1 MRASFGRKDR
11 PSSIGKKGQTFKKG
25 VKGLGGVLVLG
36 AGLYHAYHSADKHHQ
51 NDEKL
56 NKDESDELQAAAIQK
71 HEELMEE
78 EAIPMPASA
87 NAVDY
92 APSGGGVSPLDK
104 VDDVLDIAGAAV
116 AGARDVTEAEG
127 KFGKAKAAAKAA
139 KELKDK
145 AKNVGKKAEGQ
156 KLVEG
161 KLSEEQEAKVV
172 ERNVS
177 KTEKNLR
184 RQDCDRQFGGSSV
197 KKKAARKLCYKVGID
212 RTVNNPP

>member
-11 PSSIGKKGQTFKKG
+11 PSSIGKKGQSVKKG
-25 VKGLGGVLVLG
+25 LKGLGGALVLG
-36 AGLYHAYHSADKHHQ
+36 AGLYHAWHSADKHHQ
-51 NDEKL
+51 NDEKQT
-56 NKDESDELQAAAIQK
+56 KDESDALQAAAIQK

-104 VDDVLDIAGAAV
+104 VDDVLDVASAAV
-116 AGARDVTEAEG
+116 AGAREVTEAEG
-127 KFGKAKAAAKAA
+127 KFSKAKAAARAA
-139 KELKDK
+139 KDLKDK
-145 AKNVGKKAEGQ
+145 AKEVGKKSEGE

-161 KLSEEQEAKVV
+161 KLSPEKEAKVV
-172 ERNVS
+172 ERNVAQ
-177 KTEKNLR
+177 TEKKLR

-197 KKKAARKLCYKVGID
+197 KQKAARKLCYKVGID